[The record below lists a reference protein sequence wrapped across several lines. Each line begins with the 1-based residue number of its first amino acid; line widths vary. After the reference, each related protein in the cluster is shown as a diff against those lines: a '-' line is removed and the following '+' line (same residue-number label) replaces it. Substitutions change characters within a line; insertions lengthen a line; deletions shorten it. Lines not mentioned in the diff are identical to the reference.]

1 MKYLEKNYQRRIV
14 MPKMKTSSSIVKR
27 FKITAKG
34 KILRHKAGK
43 SHLLS
48 KKTSNRKK
56 NLSHI
61 ASVKKQDIKLIRMRL
76 KE

>member
-1 MKYLEKNYQRRIV
+1 

-27 FKITAKG
+27 FKITAQK

-61 ASVKKQDIKLIRMRL
+61 ALVKKQDIKLIRMRL